1 MDHSLKRF
9 VASGLLFFAVL
20 LTFTVYWPGLAGSF
34 FFDDYPNVILNLG
47 VKLGALS
54 WESLNLAW
62 SSGNSGQFGRPISQ
76 LSFALN
82 YFFSGFSPFAF
93 KLTNLI
99 IHCLNALLVYL
110 LGYQIL
116 DSLRLRLNLG
126 NVHLCAAV
134 VAAAWMIHPVQLT
147 SVLYVVQ
154 RMTSLSALFVLAA
167 LILHVMARRRT
178 DGDWVTIVYF
188 VLAWVVL
195 WPLSI
200 FSKETGVL
208 LPGFVIAY
216 ELIVRR
222 SERGGLDALGRCVLA
237 LTTLLLL
244 GVIPYL
250 ASPFGQWIF
259 SGYEIRSF
267 SLVERLLTEAR
278 AIWGYLYW
286 MTFPRLELF
295 ALFHDDI
302 ELSSSLID
310 PWVTLPAVA
319 GIVGMSIGVLVAS
332 RRFPLQAFGIT
343 WFLIGHSLES
353 TFIPLELVHEHRNYL
368 PLFGILLLPVGLL
381 NSLAAKPGV
390 RRTVVVTITGATLA
404 YLAVVTSLRAGMF
417 ANEQIRTQLEAQFH
431 PDSART
437 NYEAGRAL
445 AGVVDRDRGNLI
457 ATVLAKKHFEMATAL
472 DADYKMGL
480 LGAMTIE
487 CGVSGDVDR
496 RAFAELKR
504 RLERALVLQEDTTIL
519 SSIVEMAGA
528 GLSCLKRSD
537 IDALFASL
545 FANQRLSPDK
555 RVAMHSLHADYLWLH
570 EQDLPASRSALNSAL
585 AISPQNPSLRLKLA
599 QLDFIAGDRVA
610 AKKLL
615 LELHDKP
622 LSKGEKETIQ
632 NLLRKILE
640 NGSG

>member
-9 VASGLLFFAVL
+9 VAPGLLICAVL
-20 LTFTVYWPGLAGSF
+20 LTFTVYWFGLAGSF
-34 FFDDYPNVILNLG
+34 FFDDYPNIFLNLG
-47 VKLGALS
+47 VKLERLS
-54 WESLNLAW
+54 WESLNLAL
-62 SSGNSGQFGRPISQ
+62 SSGISGQFGRPISQ

-82 YFFSGFSPFAF
+82 YYFSGFSPFAF
-93 KLTNLI
+93 KLINLL
-99 IHCLNALLVYL
+99 IHCLNGLLVYL
-110 LGYQIL
+110 LCYQIL
-116 DSLRLRLNLG
+116 DSLRLRLNLV
-126 NVHLCAAV
+126 NVYLCAAV
-134 VAAAWMIHPVQLT
+134 VAAAWMIHPIQLT

-154 RMTSLSALFVLAA
+154 RMTSLSAFFLLAA
-167 LILHVMARRRT
+167 LILHVMARRRN
-178 DGDWVTIVYF
+178 DGGWVTIICF
-188 VLAWVVL
+188 SLAWAVL
-195 WPLSI
+195 WPLSM
-200 FSKETGVL
+200 FSKESGIL
-208 LPGFVIAY
+208 LPGFVAAY

-222 SERGGLDALGRCVLA
+222 SELGGLDALGRGVLA
-237 LTTLLLL
+237 LTALLLL
-244 GVIPYL
+244 GLIPYL
-250 ASPFGQWIF
+250 ASPFGQWIL

-267 SLVERLLTEAR
+267 GLVERLLTEAR
-278 AIWGYLYW
+278 IIWEYLYW
-286 MTFPRLELF
+286 MVFPRLELF

-302 ELSSSLID
+302 ALSSSLVD
-310 PWVTLPAVA
+310 PWMTLPAVA
-319 GIVGMSIGVLVAS
+319 GVVGISIGVLVAS
-332 RRFPLQAFGIT
+332 GRFPLPAFGIA

-353 TFIPLELVHEHRNYL
+353 TFIPLELAHEHRNYL

-390 RRTVVVTITGATLA
+390 RRTVVVSITGATLA
-404 YLAVVTSLRAGMF
+404 YLAVVTSMRSGMF

-472 DADYKMGL
+472 DSDYKMGL

-487 CGVSGDVDR
+487 CGVSGYVDR
-496 RAFAELKR
+496 KALAELKR
-504 RLERALVLQEDTTIL
+504 RLERTLVLQEDTTIL

-528 GLSCLKRSD
+528 GLSCLNRSD

-545 FANQRLSPDK
+545 FANPRLSPDK
-555 RVAMHSLHADYLWLH
+555 KVAMHSLLADYLWLH

-585 AISPQNPSLRLKLA
+585 AISPQNPSLRLKWA

-615 LELHDKP
+615 LELHDEP
-622 LSKGEKETIQ
+622 LSKGEKKTIQ
-632 NLLRKILE
+632 NLLAILE
-640 NGSG
+640 NGAN

>member
-1 MDHSLKRF
+1 MARS
-9 VASGLLFFAVL
+9 SGQL
-20 LTFTVYWPGLAGSF
+20 
-34 FFDDYPNVILNLG
+34 FFDDYPNIVLNLG
-47 VKLGALS
+47 VKLEKLS

-82 YFFSGFSPFAF
+82 YFISGFSPFAF

-99 IHCLNALLVYL
+99 IHCLNGLLIYL

-126 NVHLCAAV
+126 NVHLYAAV
-134 VAAAWMIHPVQLT
+134 VAVAWMIHPVQLT

-167 LILHVMARRRT
+167 LILHVMARRSN
-178 DGDWVTIVYF
+178 GGHWVTIIYF

-222 SERGGLDALGRCVLA
+222 SERGGLDALGRGVLA

-244 GVIPYL
+244 GLIPYL
-250 ASPFGQWIF
+250 ASPFGQWIL

-278 AIWGYLYW
+278 IIWEYQYW
-286 MTFPRLELF
+286 TVFPRLELF

-302 ELSSSLID
+302 ALSTSLFD

-319 GIVGMSIGVLVAS
+319 GIVGMSIGVLVVS
-332 RRFPLQAFGIT
+332 RRMPLLAFGIA

-353 TFIPLELVHEHRNYL
+353 TFIPLELAHEHRNYL

-390 RRTVVVTITGATLA
+390 RRTVVVSITVAILA
-404 YLAVVTSLRAGMF
+404 YLAVVTSMRSGMF

-457 ATVLAKKHFEMATAL
+457 ATVLAKKHFEMATTL

-480 LGAMTIE
+480 LGAIIIE
-487 CGVSGDVDR
+487 CGVSGNVER
-496 RAFAELKR
+496 QALAELKR
-504 RLERALVLQEDTTIL
+504 RLEQALILQEDTTIL
-519 SSIVEMAGA
+519 ASIVEMAGA
-528 GLSCLKRSD
+528 GLSCLNRSD

-545 FANQRLSPDK
+545 FANPRLSPDK
-555 RVAMHSLHADYLWLH
+555 KVAMRSLLADYLWLH

-585 AISPQNPSLRLKLA
+585 AISPQNPSLRLKWA
-599 QLDFIAGDRVA
+599 QLDFIAGDMVA

-615 LELHDKP
+615 LELHDEP

-632 NLLRKILE
+632 NLLGILE
-640 NGSG
+640 NGAN